1 MPRRAAFT
9 LVRLPAVSRGERA
22 AFTLV
27 ELLVVIGII
36 AVLVGILVPVL
47 AKARVAGRRTVC
59 RGQLRDIGNLFQLY
73 LNENRLRV
81 PRVNP
86 TPSRQP
92 PLVEGPSIYE
102 VLDRYTKGS
111 RQVWRC
117 PEDRITQ
124 PAEPAVPTGFETYF
138 DREGGS
144 YEYNV
149 FFNAYAAFSGINKVW
164 TDALADAK
172 RATPPALPK
181 PPEKLR
187 VFIDWEPFHGPLGQ
201 PGSLNCLFA
210 DFHVADPN
218 Q

>member
-9 LVRLPAVSRGERA
+9 LVELPAVRGRKDA
-22 AFTLV
+22 AFSLV

-36 AVLVGILVPVL
+36 AVLLGILVPVL
-47 AKARVAGRRTVC
+47 GKARTASRRTVC
-59 RGQLRDIGNLFQLY
+59 RGQLREIGNLFQLY

-86 TPSRQP
+86 IPSRQP
-92 PLVEGPSIYE
+92 PLVKAPSIFQ

-117 PEDRITQ
+117 PADQITQ
-124 PAEPAVPTGFETYF
+124 PSDPGVPTGFETYF

-144 YEYNV
+144 YEYNM
-149 FFNAYAAFSGINKVW
+149 FFNAYAYDPLTGINKVW
-164 TDALADAK
+164 TDALADSK
-172 RATPPALPK
+172 RINR

-187 VFIDWEPFHGPLGQ
+187 VFNDFEQFH
-201 PGSLNCLFA
+201 
-210 DFHVADPN
+210 
-218 Q
+218 